1 MARLDDVLLQDPER
15 TRVLADI
22 RAQCDAWGISLPDVV
37 PYPIHF
43 GLNRFLDV
51 GETEFWIA
59 NEQAAGYCGKFLFV
73 FEGQTC
79 PMHYHRIK
87 HETFYIVKGSVSM
100 WIDDDQRVMRSGDVL
115 VMPVGTRH
123 RFTGL
128 GGPALVLEVSMP
140 SIPND
145 SFFDDPQI
153 GVL

>member
-15 TRVLADI
+15 TRILAQI
-22 RAQCDAWGISLPDVV
+22 QAQCNEWGIVLPDVT

-43 GLNRFLDV
+43 GLGRFHEI

-59 NEQAAGYCGKFLFV
+59 NEAEAGYCGKFLFV

-79 PMHYHRIK
+79 PMHYHRVK
-87 HETFYIVKGSVSM
+87 HETFYIVKGAVTM
-100 WIDDDQRVMRSGDVL
+100 WVGDTSREMKAGDVL

-128 GGPALVLEVSMP
+128 RGPALVLEVSMP

-145 SFFDDPQI
+145 SFFDDPEI
-153 GVL
+153 GIL